1 MRTLAKYPCRAV
13 LICGAALVFSG
24 FTGNLNA
31 QQAGAQVQTQ
41 TQGRADIASFDAFL
55 DAHTDIDAQLR
66 ANPSLLNDAEYLRTH
81 LQLRAFLDEHPQ
93 IREQARLNAES
104 LVRRQNRFDAREQ
117 GESRRDRDFDASRDR
132 DRRANPNPDLTQQEI
147 ASMDQFLDSHPD
159 VARDL
164 RRNPDLVNDN
174 SYLRTQHDL
183 DAYLDAHP
191 AVKEELK
198 ETPTYFM
205 HRENRFEA
213 SERDRDMDRNRTGR
227 RNPNP
232 DLTQQEIAS
241 MDQFLDSHPDV
252 ARDLRRNPD
261 LVNDN
266 SYLRTQHDLDAFL
279 DAHPAVKEELK
290 ETPTYF
296 MHRENRFEASERDRD
311 MDRNRTGRRNPNPD
325 LTRQEIASMD
335 QFLDSHPDVARDL
348 RRNPDLVNDNNYLR
362 QQHDLD
368 AFLDAHPAV
377 KEELKE
383 TPTYFMRRE
392 NRFEASE
399 RDRDMDREQ
408 INSRNSA
415 RVTNQE
421 AVSLDQFLD
430 RHEDIA
436 KSLEKKPELL
446 NDRGYLKRHKDLDEF
461 LEEHPALREQAR
473 ENPSLVLRSQNR
485 LEARNMDRDDIR
497 DRDTRGADVDRDM
510 DKKEIKELDHF
521 LDKHKSIDKDLEKNP
536 SLINDNDYLKHHKSL
551 EAFLRKNPDVGV
563 ELKNNPSTLMHR
575 QERMER
581 NHRINQ
587 PATKEKSRLEQ
598 KEQTRTPTPH

>member
-1 MRTLAKYPCRAV
+1 MRTLTKYPCRAV
-13 LICGAALVFSG
+13 VICGTALVFSG

-31 QQAGAQVQTQ
+31 QQAGAQVQTE
-41 TQGRADIASFDAFL
+41 TEGRADIANFDAFL
-55 DAHTDIDAQLR
+55 DAHADIDAQLR
-66 ANPSLLNDAEYLRTH
+66 ANPSLLNDSEFLRSH
-81 LQLRAFLDEHPQ
+81 SQLRAFLDEHPR
-93 IREQARLNAES
+93 IREEARLNAES
-104 LVRRQNRFDAREQ
+104 LVRRQNRFDTREQ
-117 GESRRDRDFDASRDR
+117 RESRRDRDFDAGRDR
-132 DRRANPNPDLTQQEI
+132 DRRSNRNPDLTQQEI
-147 ASMDQFLDSHPD
+147 ASMDQFLDSHPN
-159 VARDL
+159 VEQDL

-174 SYLRTQHDL
+174 SYLRQQHDL
-183 DAYLDAHP
+183 DAFLDAHP

-198 ETPTYFM
+198 ETQTYFM
-205 HRENRFEA
+205 RRENRFEA

-241 MDQFLDSHPDV
+241 MDQFLDSHPNV
-252 ARDLRRNPD
+252 EQDLRRNPD

-266 SYLRTQHDLDAFL
+266 S
-279 DAHPAVKEELK
+279 
-290 ETPTYF
+290 
-296 MHRENRFEASERDRD
+296 
-311 MDRNRTGRRNPNPD
+311 
-325 LTRQEIASMD
+325 
-335 QFLDSHPDVARDL
+335 
-348 RRNPDLVNDNNYLR
+348 YLR

-421 AVSLDQFLD
+421 AVTLDQFLD
-430 RHEDIA
+430 RNEDIA

-461 LEEHPALREQAR
+461 LQEHPALREQAR

-485 LEARNMDRDDIR
+485 LEARNMDRNDIRERDR
-497 DRDTRGADVDRDM
+497 DRDTRGRDVERDRDVD
-510 DKKEIKELDHF
+510 
-521 LDKHKSIDKDLEKNP
+521 
-536 SLINDNDYLKHHKSL
+536 
-551 EAFLRKNPDVGV
+551 
-563 ELKNNPSTLMHR
+563 
-575 QERMER
+575 
-581 NHRINQ
+581 
-587 PATKEKSRLEQ
+587 
-598 KEQTRTPTPH
+598 